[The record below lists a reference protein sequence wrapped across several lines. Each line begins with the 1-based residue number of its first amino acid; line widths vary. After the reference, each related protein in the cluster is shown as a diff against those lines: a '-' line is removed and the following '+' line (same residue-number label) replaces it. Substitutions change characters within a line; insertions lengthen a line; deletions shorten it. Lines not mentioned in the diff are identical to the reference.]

1 MIGTQV
7 NVEIQV
13 DMTKYSEKRDLVYWS
28 KLYLNAMEKGEDYD
42 KARKTICIWILDG
55 EKYEFEKYHSKW
67 HITEDELREKGY
79 FSDLEIHI
87 IELKKFK
94 KLDIMKPKKKEFW
107 LWFLDYSRGEMV
119 KMGCER
125 YKEIKAAKEK
135 LDKILATEPA
145 IREMI
150 IQDEMN
156 ELTENT
162 LRHRKEEQAQ
172 RIREGIKELREGRR
186 ELREGKK
193 ELEEGEKRLEENKKE
208 LEEQQEK
215 INNTI
220 RKMKEKGLTTEEI
233 KELTNLSE
241 EEINKIIK
249 HQN

>member
-1 MIGTQV
+1 
-7 NVEIQV
+7 
-13 DMTKYSEKRDLVYWS
+13 
-28 KLYLNAMEKGEDYD
+28 
-42 KARKTICIWILDG
+42 
-55 EKYEFEKYHSKW
+55 
-67 HITEDELREKGY
+67 
-79 FSDLEIHI
+79 
-87 IELKKFK
+87 
-94 KLDIMKPKKKEFW
+94 
-107 LWFLDYSRGEMV
+107 
-119 KMGCER
+119 
-125 YKEIKAAKEK
+125 
-135 LDKILATEPA
+135 
-145 IREMI
+145 MI

-193 ELEEGEKRLEENKKE
+193 ELEEGKKELEEGEKRLEEK
-208 LEEQQEK
+208 QEK